1 MSLWTP
7 SGEHPVDRERREPGT
22 TGAASPGGQE
32 APSLEDLS
40 PEERAQ
46 VEEMTRQVEA
56 AQKRM
61 LELPGGSVVGQH
73 ALQFYELAAL
83 YLSQDPPRLDDAR
96 LAVDAL
102 AAVVERLGDR
112 LGDAEKPLRQALTQ
126 LQLAFVEVSKQAGG
140 TPEAGGE
147 ASS

>member
-7 SGEHPVDRERREPGT
+7 SGEHPVDRERRESGTSRSAPPG
-22 TGAASPGGQE
+22 AEE

-46 VEEMTRQVEA
+46 VEEMARQVEA

-73 ALQFYELAAL
+73 ALHFYELAAL
-83 YLSQDPPRLDDAR
+83 YLSQDPPRVDDAR
-96 LAVDAL
+96 LAIDAL
-102 AAVVERLGDR
+102 TAVVEQLGNR
-112 LGDAEKPLRQALTQ
+112 LGDAEDPLRQALTQ
-126 LQLAFVEVSKQAGG
+126 LQLAFVEVSKQTGAS
-140 TPEAGGE
+140 GGE
-147 ASS
+147 SSS